1 MKIHRDLSITQ
12 KTAWHLLHK
21 IREVLLPQ
29 IVDLFEGPIE
39 ADEAYLGG
47 KEKNKHAEKR
57 LGAGR
62 GTVGKSAVLG
72 IKDRKTNQITA
83 CVVDDTTKAT
93 IQEAVNATRIPES
106 FVYTDDHSSYDGLEN
121 HCSVNHSMKEWAV
134 STVLGDLAH
143 TNGIESFWAT
153 LKRAYHGTF
162 HHFSKKHLNRY
173 VSQFAGKH
181 NLRSLDTIDQMI
193 RVVQGMVGKQLRY
206 HDLVT

>member
-1 MKIHRDLSITQ
+1 MKIHRDLGITQ

-29 IVDLFEGPIE
+29 IADLFEGPIE

-93 IQEAVNATRIPES
+93 IQEAVNATRTASS
-106 FVYTDDHSSYDGLEN
+106 FVYTDEHSSYDGLVN
-121 HCSVNHSMKEWAV
+121 RYSVNHSMKEWAV

-162 HHFSKKHLNRY
+162 HHLSKKHLNRY

-181 NLRSLDTIDQMI
+181 NLRSLDTLDQMI
-193 RVVQGMVGKQLRY
+193 RVVQGMAGRKLRY
-206 HDLVT
+206 QDIVA